1 MFHMNYRKQGRRD
14 VIMGG
19 GRVKRVIDELQTWTV
34 NERQLRVLSVDV
46 VDTIAL
52 M

>member
-1 MFHMNYRKQGRRD
+1 MGGR
-14 VIMGG
+14 G
-19 GRVKRVIDELQTWTV
+19 GRVERVIDELRAWTV

-46 VDTIAL
+46 VDTIAS